1 MYNIIERYMAKL
13 TIEDINNFAITK
25 NANLSEDELKFT
37 YEFLKKNWKEI
48 IKNPNIFNIDRYKDK
63 YSKEN
68 FVKIKQLYL
77 DYFNKFAA
85 FL

>member
-13 TIEDINNFAITK
+13 TIEDINNFAISK

>member
-13 TIEDINNFAITK
+13 TIEDINNFAISK

-37 YEFLKKNWKEI
+37 YDFLKKNWKEI

-68 FVKIKQLYL
+68 FIKIKQLYL

>member
-1 MYNIIERYMAKL
+1 MAKL

>member
-1 MYNIIERYMAKL
+1 MAKL
-13 TIEDINNFAITK
+13 TIEDINNFAISK